1 MDNQC
6 KGQVSDRDLMWAQ
19 EILQCCSWLP
29 SVAYLR
35 SGGVLVIQAQI
46 TCHTAQYALTQLH
59 WLPLLG
65 MKTREAQAWMFWGPF
80 VEGRFENSN
89 LLQSVEPEPYQ
100 QHCHVTVAMHI
111 HFMHTNTSFPW
122 AVTQHLRNWWVARSL
137 LLCQSILLLI
147 WIVPFLKWEKVLVS
161 VPSNTIG
168 WLDASLQKVNSIK
181 QAIIPPH
188 Y

>member
-1 MDNQC
+1 MYPSCLHSSGTGGNACQLQQADGKVQHGLDIMDNQC

-65 MKTREAQAWMFWGPF
+65 MKTREAQA
-80 VEGRFENSN
+80 
-89 LLQSVEPEPYQ
+89 
-100 QHCHVTVAMHI
+100 
-111 HFMHTNTSFPW
+111 
-122 AVTQHLRNWWVARSL
+122 
-137 LLCQSILLLI
+137 
-147 WIVPFLKWEKVLVS
+147 
-161 VPSNTIG
+161 
-168 WLDASLQKVNSIK
+168 
-181 QAIIPPH
+181 
-188 Y
+188 